1 MRAPAT
7 PPPTRSWATT
17 ETGYS
22 PGDARDRLSRVS
34 DDLYAVVFGLVFAVM
49 ALIIRVICKAS
60 DIPTVSN
67 FFMGGSYVLF
77 LLAAALL
84 VSPLFLS

>member
-1 MRAPAT
+1 MLGNDGDGLF
-7 PPPTRSWATT
+7 S
-17 ETGYS
+17 
-22 PGDARDRLSRVS
+22 GDARDRLSRVS

-60 DIPTVSN
+60 DIPAVSN
-67 FFMGGSYVLF
+67 FFMGGSYVLL